1 MKDVTILIQGKISQE
16 TYNYYVE
23 TFPQFPIVI
32 STWSDHTLDLSYFP
46 NNLQFIQAKL
56 PKESG
61 EQNMNYQ
68 FVSTINGLN
77 NVGTKYVIKVRGD
90 EHYSN
95 IDYIRD
101 LVESNP
107 SKIWTVPVFFRH
119 GTDFPYHISDHLMA
133 ATTENLKFMFGA
145 TKYAFDNNLI
155 YHVVDGQRYSYW
167 EPEINLTKGY
177 LMAKYPEEFHTK
189 PMNEIMVEN
198 FDIIPLTELKP
209 YKIIANIFKTYWV
222 NNFTPELNQSISKI
236 EQLLDVKA
244 PYELI

>member
-1 MKDVTILIQGKISQE
+1 
-16 TYNYYVE
+16 
-23 TFPQFPIVI
+23 
-32 STWSDHTLDLSYFP
+32 
-46 NNLQFIQAKL
+46 
-56 PKESG
+56 
-61 EQNMNYQ
+61 MNYQ

-77 NVGTKYVIKVRGD
+77 NVSTKYVVKVRGD
-90 EHYSN
+90 EYYSN
-95 IDYIRD
+95 IDFIRD

-119 GTDFPYHISDHLMA
+119 GTDFPYHISDHLIA

-145 TKYAFDNNLI
+145 TKYAFDNKLI

-177 LMAKYPEEFHTK
+177 LMAKYKEEFHK
-189 PMNEIMVEN
+189 KEMNQIMVEN

-209 YKIIANIFKTYWV
+209 YKIIANIFKTYWI

-236 EQLLDVKA
+236 EQLLDKKA
-244 PYELI
+244 PYELQ